1 MFRGKPVATL
11 KAGRYTFSVSDQS
24 AKGGFIL
31 QQIKQGANT
40 LTGVAYVGKRSVDAE
55 PQGRAVVLLPDVRG
69 RKDLFHRHELRFG
82 GRHDS
87 GEAIARRLALG
98 AALLAAAV
106 FVPVVSAS
114 SRDAAPPATPTLYV
128 NYTMNCTF
136 SIVDDSG
143 KPVTSIAPGTYQVM
157 VTTPIMF
164 KLVIP
169 GGPGIDN
176 MAPGDMT
183 GCRGWVQFQ
192 LTGPRVNLQHD
203 ARRGLRL
210 ATCCCP
216 RRASSRARP
225 TPPSTSTSR
234 QSTRDSFST
243 LATGTPTIPTK
254 SPYDGDLGQGRRPV
268 RACSPP
274 ARSLAKLNGTV
285 EREWPGRAD

>member
-1 MFRGKPVATL
+1 V
-11 KAGRYTFSVSDQS
+11 
-24 AKGGFIL
+24 
-31 QQIKQGANT
+31 
-40 LTGVAYVGKRSVDAE
+40 
-55 PQGRAVVLLPDVRG
+55 
-69 RKDLFHRHELRFG
+69 
-82 GRHDS
+82 
-87 GEAIARRLALG
+87 
-98 AALLAAAV
+98 AAAV

-164 KLVIP
+164 KLVVP

-192 LTGPRVNLQHD
+192 LTGPGVNL
-203 ARRGLRL
+203 
-210 ATCCCP
+210 ATTLDVGCDSNLLLP
-216 RRASSRARP
+216 P
-225 TPPSTSTSR
+225 TTFKPSATYTAVDLN
-234 QSTRDSFST
+234 QPTVARDSFST

-254 SPYDGDLGQGRRPV
+254 SPYTATSGKGDVQ
-268 RACSPP
+268 S
-274 ARSLAKLNGTV
+274 SLLASGSVAGTLNGTV
-285 EREWPGRAD
+285 SANGLIGLTSRGKTVKTLPAGKYSVAIIDKDTKGGFTILGPRSTKTSALTGASYVGRHSVTLNLTAGRWVYYSNLGKQYTFVVTS